1 MNIVVLD
8 GYTLNP
14 GDLSWDGFE
23 SLGNLTVHDRTPAG
37 EVVSRAQDAEIVMVN
52 KVELTS
58 EVIQQLPQMKYIGE
72 LATGF
77 NNIDLEAARERDIP
91 VTNIPTYGTT
101 SVAQMVFAHLLELT
115 QHVAH
120 HDKTVREGRWT
131 ECPDFSY
138 WDFPMI
144 ELNGLTLGLIGLGRI
159 GQATAK
165 LGQAFGMDVIAYDVA
180 DVTCPGVDMVTMDE
194 VFKRSDVV
202 SLHTPLT
209 PEAEKIVNRERLKL
223 MKPTAFLINTSRGP
237 VVDGDALADALN
249 NDKIAGA
256 GLDVLPIEQPSMD
269 APLMKAKNC
278 HITPHIAWAT
288 RSARSRLMD
297 TAVDNLKAF
306 LDGRAENV
314 VN

>member
-23 SLGNLTVHDRTPAG
+23 SLGNLTIHDRTPAG

-52 KVELTS
+52 KVELTRD
-58 EVIQQLPQMKYIGE
+58 VIQQLPKLKYIGE

-115 QHVAH
+115 QHVGH

-165 LGQAFGMDVIAYDVA
+165 LGQAFGMNVIAYDMA
-180 DVTCPGVDMVTMDE
+180 DVNCPGVD
-194 VFKRSDVV
+194 
-202 SLHTPLT
+202 
-209 PEAEKIVNRERLKL
+209 
-223 MKPTAFLINTSRGP
+223 
-237 VVDGDALADALN
+237 
-249 NDKIAGA
+249 
-256 GLDVLPIEQPSMD
+256 
-269 APLMKAKNC
+269 
-278 HITPHIAWAT
+278 
-288 RSARSRLMD
+288 
-297 TAVDNLKAF
+297 
-306 LDGRAENV
+306 
-314 VN
+314 